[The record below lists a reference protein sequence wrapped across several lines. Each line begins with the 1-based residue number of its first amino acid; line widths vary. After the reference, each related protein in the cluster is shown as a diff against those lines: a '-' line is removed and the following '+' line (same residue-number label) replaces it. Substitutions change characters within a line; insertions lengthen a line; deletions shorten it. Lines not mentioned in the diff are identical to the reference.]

1 MLFMLHE
8 TLNSEA
14 EIIRMLNEGQEKA
27 LRYVYNKY
35 CNRIYLLAM
44 KFLKSP
50 ELAQELVQD
59 VFLKL
64 WEKRTELDKDRPIEA
79 WLYTVA
85 RNKVINQFKKLA
97 REQQKAAIQTLE
109 AVSAT
114 EKADKRLLE
123 GEAFQL
129 LNEAV
134 IRLPEKQ
141 RQVYTLSRLEGYSR
155 LEIAEQLQIS
165 ALTVKTHMS
174 RAVLSVKNFVQSKGL
189 SIGCLAFVLYWC

>member
-1 MLFMLHE
+1 
-8 TLNSEA
+8 
-14 EIIRMLNEGQEKA
+14 MLNEGQEKA
-27 LRYVYNKY
+27 LRYVYKKY

-85 RNKVINQFKKLA
+85 RNKVINQFKKMA

-123 GEAFQL
+123 GEAYQL

-141 RQVYTLSRLEGYSR
+141 RQVYTLSRMEGYSR

-189 SIGCLAFVLYWC
+189 SIGCLAFVLYWF